1 MLTSLHKLKG
11 LDIQATDDTIGHIQ
25 DFYFD
30 DRSWVVRYIVADTGN
45 WLPGQLVLLSPQSLT
60 SFDLD
65 EGVAR
70 FDLTREQ
77 IEQSPSIETD
87 APVSRQHET
96 RLAHYYGWPMY
107 WTTPMAYPALGYAP
121 VARDETAESHLQS
134 DVAEDVNKNPSL
146 RSFDEVTRY
155 SIQTM
160 DDEFGHLE
168 DLLAEP
174 ENWEVHYMV
183 IDTRKWLPGRK
194 ILASVHWIQNID
206 WADRDIVVSVTR
218 DQVKTSPEL
227 EDIETL
233 DRETEVQLHEH
244 YGLPAYW
251 EQTSPQKR

>member
-1 MLTSLHKLKG
+1 MLTSLNKLKG
-11 LDIQATDDTIGHIQ
+11 LEIQATDGEIGRVR

-30 DRSWVVRYIVADTGN
+30 DRSWAVRYIVADTGN
-45 WLPGQLVLLSPQSLT
+45 WLPGQLVLLSPQSLE
-60 SFDLD
+60 SFDIH

-70 FDLTREQ
+70 FDLTRAQ

-87 APVSRQHET
+87 APVSRQQESQ
-96 RLAHYYGWPMY
+96 LAQYYGWPMY
-107 WTTPMAYPALGYAP
+107 WATPMAYPALGYAP
-121 VARDETAESHLQS
+121 VAANETPESHLQN
-134 DVAEDVNKNPSL
+134 DIAADAEKNPTL

-160 DDEFGHLE
+160 DDEFGHME

-174 ENWEVHYMV
+174 DNWDIHYMV

-194 ILASVHWIQNID
+194 ILASVHWIRKID

-233 DRETEVQLHEH
+233 DRETEVELHEH

-251 EQTSPQKR
+251 QRTSAQKQ